1 MGIGS
6 IIAGTDLGS
15 ANISVI
21 NNIDLISVGGSILE
35 GVHISNLNKGV
46 DTPFK
51 KLTELDVTGN
61 VEAGATIRVK
71 KLIKQHV
78 RRRGQRQY
86 YCWLAFPGLSTPI
99 DASTSQSLSRASPSL
114 AVWAK
119 RMRTA
124 A

>member
-1 MGIGS
+1 MLRGTSQITSLGSDGSISTIKTHRGLFATVQATVGIGS

-78 RRRGQRQY
+78 G
-86 YCWLAFPGLSTPI
+86 GVVNGNI
-99 DASTSQSLSRASPSL
+99 I
-114 AVWAK
+114 VG
-119 RMRTA
+119 
-124 A
+124 